1 MLWPSGAI
9 LPHDIGRLRQKPEEQ
24 LGRRVLAAQWTSAYP
39 SFGREART
47 EGEEYDPLMRNL
59 QRITLALVLILLAGR
74 AHSQYDD
81 WTPLVA
87 LPLTANSRA
96 FPGTDG
102 KWHIVY
108 ELVLTNASVTPA
120 TVQRIDVVEASS
132 PSRILASYEGS
143 ELLAH
148 LRTTANIPAANAM
161 IEFNGTRLF
170 LIDIALKASAKRP
183 KRLLH
188 HFEVLGGAAPSRTA
202 GTPAPLSYTV
212 APLDVLAGLPELG
225 PPVLGKGW
233 VALNG
238 CCEVSGVHRS
248 TGLPVNGKICFAQ
261 RFAIDWM
268 RMDDGGHLVSG
279 DPSDVHSYPDYG
291 ANVLAVADGK
301 VVDTLNTLDDQKPG
315 HLPDPKTITLE
326 NVDGNHVVLDLGGG
340 LFAFYAHMQKGSV
353 TVARGD
359 EVKRGQVLGKLGNTG
374 NTSAPHLHFHLMDG
388 PSVLG
393 SSGLPYVIDSFV
405 YAGQVPAAEFAQATD
420 VEGDWSKG
428 LLTTPSPR
436 RGQFPLDLAVVT
448 FSAAKPA
455 AKGAK
460 PSGSGALKTP

>member
-1 MLWPSGAI
+1 
-9 LPHDIGRLRQKPEEQ
+9 
-24 LGRRVLAAQWTSAYP
+24 
-39 SFGREART
+39 
-47 EGEEYDPLMRNL
+47 MRDV
-59 QRITLALVLILLAGR
+59 RWITLVLLLILLASGAR
-74 AHSQYDD
+74 SKSDD

-87 LPLTANSRA
+87 APLTPNSQA

-108 ELVLTNASVTPA
+108 ELVLTNANVTPA
-120 TVQRIDVVEASS
+120 TVKRIEVVDASS
-132 PSRILASYEGS
+132 PSRVLTSYEGS
-143 ELLAH
+143 EVLTH
-148 LRTTANIPAANAM
+148 LRTTANIPATNAT

-170 LIDIALKASAKRP
+170 LIDIALEASAMRP

-188 HFEVLGGAAPSRTA
+188 HFEVLGGAAPSHTA
-202 GTPAPLSYTV
+202 GTPAPLSYTM
-212 APLDVLAGLPELG
+212 APFDVLAGLPELG
-225 PPVLGKGW
+225 PPLVGKGW

-238 CCEVSGVHRS
+238 CCEVGGVHRS

-268 RMDDGGHLVSG
+268 RMDDGGHLVNG

-301 VVDTLNTLDDQKPG
+301 VVETLNTLDDQKPG

-374 NTSAPHLHFHLMDG
+374 NSSAPHLHFHLMDG

-393 SSGLPYVIDSFV
+393 SNGLPYVIDSFV
-405 YAGQVPAAEFAQATD
+405 YAGQVPAAEFAQASN

-436 RGQFPLDLAVVT
+436 RRQFPLDLTVITFPAV
-448 FSAAKPA
+448 K
-455 AKGAK
+455 
-460 PSGSGALKTP
+460 

>member
-1 MLWPSGAI
+1 M
-9 LPHDIGRLRQKPEEQ
+9 RKP
-24 LGRRVLAAQWTSAYP
+24 QWIT
-39 SFGREART
+39 F
-47 EGEEYDPLMRNL
+47 PLL
-59 QRITLALVLILLAGR
+59 FILLAGAMR
-74 AHSQYDD
+74 SKSDD
-81 WTPLVA
+81 WTPLIA
-87 LPLTANSRA
+87 APLTSNSRA

-108 ELVLTNASVTPA
+108 ELVLTNANVTPA
-120 TVQRIDVVEASS
+120 TVTRIEVVDANS
-132 PSRILASYEGS
+132 PSRVLASYEGS

-148 LRTTANIPAANAM
+148 LRMTANIPAANAT

-170 LIDIALKASAKRP
+170 LIDVALEASAMRP

-188 HFEVLGGAAPSRTA
+188 HFEVLGGAAPSHTA
-202 GTPAPLSYTV
+202 GTPASLSYTV
-212 APLDVLAGLPELG
+212 APFDVLAGLPELG
-225 PPVLGKGW
+225 PPLVGKGW

-238 CCEVSGVHRS
+238 CCEVGGVHRS
-248 TGLPVNGKICFAQ
+248 TGMPVNGKICFAQ
-261 RFAIDWM
+261 RFAIDWL
-268 RMDDGGHLVSG
+268 RMDDAGHLVNG

-301 VVDTLNTLDDQKPG
+301 VVGMLNTLDDQKPG
-315 HLPDPKTITLE
+315 HMPDPKTINLE

-405 YAGQVPAAEFAQATD
+405 YAGQVPAAEFTQATNL
-420 VEGDWSKG
+420 EGDWSTG
-428 LLTTPSPR
+428 LLTSPSPR
-436 RGQFPLDLAVVT
+436 HGQFPLDLAVVT
-448 FSAAKPA
+448 FSAVKPA
-455 AKGAK
+455 EKGTK
-460 PSGSGALKTP
+460 PLGNGAPRTP

>member
-1 MLWPSGAI
+1 MRSS
-9 LPHDIGRLRQKPEEQ
+9 
-24 LGRRVLAAQWTSAYP
+24 QW
-39 SFGREART
+39 
-47 EGEEYDPLMRNL
+47 
-59 QRITLALVLILLAGR
+59 ITLAFLFVLLAATAR
-74 AHSQYDD
+74 SRSDD

-87 LPLTANSRA
+87 SPLTANSWA

-102 KWHIVY
+102 KWHIIY
-108 ELVLTNASVTPA
+108 ELVLTNSNVTPA
-120 TVQRIDVVEASS
+120 TVKRIEVVDAGS
-132 PSRILASYEGS
+132 PSSILMTYEGS

-148 LRTTANIPAANAM
+148 LRMLANLPAANAT

-170 LIDIALKASAKRP
+170 LIDFALEASAMRP

-188 HFEVLGGAAPSRTA
+188 RFEVLGGATPSHTA

-212 APLDVLAGLPELG
+212 APFDLVAGLPELG
-225 PPVLGKGW
+225 PPLAGKGW

-238 CCEVSGVHRS
+238 CCEAGGVHRS

-268 RMDDGGHLVSG
+268 RMDDGGHLVNG

-291 ANVLAVADGK
+291 ADVLAVADGK
-301 VVDTLNTLDDQKPG
+301 VVDTLNTLVDQKPG

-326 NVDGNHVVLDLGGG
+326 NIDGNHVVLDLGDG
-340 LFAFYAHMQKGSV
+340 LFAFYAHLQKGSV
-353 TVARGD
+353 TVTRGD
-359 EVKRGQVLGKLGNTG
+359 QVKRGQVLAKLGNTG

-388 PSVLG
+388 SSVLG

-405 YAGQVPAAEFAQATD
+405 YAGQVPAAEFAQATG
-420 VEGDWSKG
+420 VEGNWSKG

-436 RGQFPLDLAVVT
+436 RGQFPLDLAVVI
-448 FSAAKPA
+448 FPGSESAEKLT
-455 AKGAK
+455 K
-460 PSGSGALKTP
+460 PSGNGTPNTL

>member
-1 MLWPSGAI
+1 MA
-9 LPHDIGRLRQKPEEQ
+9 R
-24 LGRRVLAAQWTSAYP
+24 ASALTR
-39 SFGREART
+39 SFFR
-47 EGEEYDPLMRNL
+47 
-59 QRITLALVLILLAGR
+59 LVLLFILLAGSAR
-74 AHSQYDD
+74 TKSDD
-81 WTPLVA
+81 WTPLVVA
-87 LPLTANSRA
+87 PLTANSWA

-108 ELVLTNASVTPA
+108 ELVLTNANVTPA
-120 TVQRIDVVEASS
+120 TIKRIEVVDG
-132 PSRILASYEGS
+132 SRPPKSLTSYEGN

-148 LRTTANIPAANAM
+148 LRLTANIPAANAT

-170 LIDIALKASAKRP
+170 LIDIALEASVTRP

-188 HFEVLGGAAPSRTA
+188 RLEGLGGTAPSHTA
-202 GTPAPLSYTV
+202 QTPAPFSYTV
-212 APLDVLAGLPELG
+212 APIDVLGRPPELG
-225 PPVLGKGW
+225 PPLAGKGW

-238 CCEVSGVHRS
+238 CCEVGGVHRS

-268 RMDDGGHLVSG
+268 RLDDAGQLVNG

-291 ANVLAVADGK
+291 ADVLAVAGGK

-315 HLPDPKTITLE
+315 YLPDPKTITLE

-340 LFAFYAHMQKGSV
+340 LFAFYAHMQKGSI

-374 NTSAPHLHFHLMDG
+374 NSSAPHLHFHLMDG

-393 SSGLPYVIDSFV
+393 SSGLPYVIDSFA
-405 YAGQVPAAEFAQATD
+405 YTGQVPAAEFARATN

-428 LLTTPSPR
+428 LFAKPSPR
-436 RGQFPLDLAVVT
+436 HGQFPMNLAVLT
-448 FSAAKPA
+448 FPAAKPEVH
-455 AKGAK
+455 
-460 PSGSGALKTP
+460 

>member
-1 MLWPSGAI
+1 
-9 LPHDIGRLRQKPEEQ
+9 
-24 LGRRVLAAQWTSAYP
+24 
-39 SFGREART
+39 
-47 EGEEYDPLMRNL
+47 MRNA
-59 QRITLALVLILLAGR
+59 QRIMLALLFILLAGR
-74 AHSQYDD
+74 ARSKSDD

-87 LPLTANSRA
+87 APLTANTQA

-108 ELVLTNASVTPA
+108 ELMLTNANVTPA
-120 TVQRIDVVEASS
+120 TLKRIEVVDASN
-132 PSRILASYEGS
+132 PFRIFTLYEGS
-143 ELLAH
+143 ALLAH
-148 LRTTANIPAANAM
+148 LRMTANIPAANAT

-170 LIDIALKASAKRP
+170 LIDFSLEASTTRP

-188 HFEVLGGAAPSRTA
+188 HFEVFGGAAPSHTA
-202 GTPAPLSYTV
+202 AAPTSLSYTV
-212 APLDVLAGLPELG
+212 VPFDVLAGLPELS
-225 PPVLGKGW
+225 PPLAGKGW

-238 CCEVSGVHRS
+238 CCEVGGVHRS

-268 RMDDGGHLVSG
+268 RMDDGGHFVNG
-279 DPSDVHSYPDYG
+279 DPSDVHNYADYG

-315 HLPDPKTITLE
+315 RLPDPKTITLE

-340 LFAFYAHMQKGSV
+340 LFAFYAHIQKGSV

-393 SSGLPYVIDSFV
+393 SSGLPYVIDSFL
-405 YAGQVPAAEFAQATD
+405 YAGQVPAPEFAQATN

-428 LLTTPSPR
+428 LLATPSPR
-436 RGQFPLDLAVVT
+436 HGQFPLDLAVVT
-448 FSAAKPA
+448 FPATKPA
-455 AKGAK
+455 EKEKKFFRDGAPK
-460 PSGSGALKTP
+460 IP

>member
-1 MLWPSGAI
+1 MKIVILDGHAI
-9 LPHDIGRLRQKPEEQ
+9 NPGDLSWDAIGSLEPN
-24 LGRRVLAAQWTSAYP
+24 
-39 SFGREART
+39 ARSMI
-47 EGEEYDPLMRNL
+47 PLMRNL
-59 QRITLALVLILLAGR
+59 RWIKLAPVFVLLAAGSR
-74 AHSQYDD
+74 SKNDD
-81 WTPLVA
+81 WTPLVVS
-87 LPLTANSRA
+87 PLTASSWA

-108 ELVLTNASVTPA
+108 ELVLTNANVTPA
-120 TVQRIDVVEASS
+120 TVKRIEVVDASS
-132 PSRILASYEGS
+132 PSSILTSYEGS

-148 LRTTANIPAANAM
+148 LRTTANIPPANAT

-170 LIDIALKASAKRP
+170 LIDIAGEASAKRP

-188 HFEVLGGAAPSRTA
+188 HFDVLGGATPSHTS

-212 APLDVLAGLPELG
+212 AALDVLSELPELG
-225 PPVLGKGW
+225 PPVAGKGW

-238 CCEVSGVHRS
+238 CCEVGGVHRS
-248 TGLPVNGKICFAQ
+248 TGLPVNGKIVFAQ

-268 RMDDGGHLVSG
+268 RMDDRGHLVNG

-301 VVDTLNTLDDQKPG
+301 VVDTLNTLNDQKPG

-359 EVKRGQVLGKLGNTG
+359 QVKRGQVLGKLGNTG

-393 SSGLPYVIDSFV
+393 SSGLPYVIDAFV
-405 YAGQVPAAEFAQATD
+405 YAGQVPAAEFAKATN

-428 LLTTPSPR
+428 LFATPSPR
-436 RGQFPLDLAVVT
+436 RGQFPLDLAVVS
-448 FSAAKPA
+448 FSAVKPA
-455 AKGAK
+455 AKKRKSSWDGGPNTWAK
-460 PSGSGALKTP
+460 VDSKGR

>member
-1 MLWPSGAI
+1 M
-9 LPHDIGRLRQKPEEQ
+9 RK
-24 LGRRVLAAQWTSAYP
+24 AQW
-39 SFGREART
+39 
-47 EGEEYDPLMRNL
+47 
-59 QRITLALVLILLAGR
+59 ITLALLVTLLAGR
-74 AHSQYDD
+74 AHSKSDD
-81 WTPLVA
+81 WTPLIA
-87 LPLTANSRA
+87 APLTPNSRA

-108 ELVLTNASVTPA
+108 ELVLTNANVTPA
-120 TVQRIDVVEASS
+120 TITRIDIVEASS
-132 PSRILASYEGS
+132 PSRILTSYEGS

-148 LRTTANIPAANAM
+148 LRMTANIPAANAT

-170 LIDIALKASAKRP
+170 LIDIAMEASATPP

-188 HFEVLGGAAPSRTA
+188 HFEVLGGATPSHAA
-202 GTPAPLSYTV
+202 GTPVPLSYTV
-212 APLDVLAGLPELG
+212 APFEVLAGPPELG
-225 PPVLGKGW
+225 PPLAGKRW

-238 CCEVSGVHRS
+238 CCEVGGVHRS

-268 RMDDGGHLVSG
+268 RMDDGGHLVNG

-301 VVDTLNTLDDQKPG
+301 VVDTLDTLDDQKPG

-359 EVKRGQVLGKLGNTG
+359 QVKRGQVLGKLGNTG

-388 PSVLG
+388 SSVLG
-393 SSGLPYVIDSFV
+393 SNGLPYVIDSFV
-405 YAGQVPAAEFAQATD
+405 YAGQVPAAEFALATNE
-420 VEGDWSKG
+420 EGDWSKG
-428 LLTTPSPR
+428 LLTTLSPR

-448 FSAAKPA
+448 FP
-455 AKGAK
+455 
-460 PSGSGALKTP
+460 P

>member
-1 MLWPSGAI
+1 
-9 LPHDIGRLRQKPEEQ
+9 
-24 LGRRVLAAQWTSAYP
+24 
-39 SFGREART
+39 
-47 EGEEYDPLMRNL
+47 MRNPQWIKIAL
-59 QRITLALVLILLAGR
+59 LLALLAGR
-74 AHSQYDD
+74 ARCKSDD

-87 LPLTANSRA
+87 AALTANSRA

-108 ELVLTNASVTPA
+108 ELVLTNANVTPA
-120 TVQRIDVVEASS
+120 TVKRIEVIDADS
-132 PSRILASYEGS
+132 PSRTLTSYEGT

-148 LRTTANIPAANAM
+148 LRMTANIPAENAT
-161 IEFNGTRLF
+161 IEFNGTRLL
-170 LIDIALKASAKRP
+170 LIDIALEASAARP

-188 HFEVLGGAAPSRTA
+188 HFELLGGTAPSHTA
-202 GTPAPLSYTV
+202 GTPVPLSYSV
-212 APLDVLAGLPELG
+212 APLDVLSGPPELG
-225 PPVLGKGW
+225 PPLLGKGW

-238 CCEVSGVHRS
+238 CCEVGGAHRA

-268 RMDDGGHLVSG
+268 RMDEGGHLVNG

-291 ANVLAVADGK
+291 ADVLAVADGK
-301 VVDTLNTLDDQKPG
+301 VMDTLNTLDDQKPG
-315 HLPDPKTITLE
+315 HLPDPKTMTLE

-340 LFAFYAHMQKGSV
+340 LFAFYAHMQKGSI

-359 EVKRGQVLGKLGNTG
+359 KVKRGQVLGKLGNTG

-393 SSGLPYVIDSFV
+393 SSGLPYVIDFFV
-405 YAGQVPAAEFAQATD
+405 YAGQVPAAEFAQAIN

-436 RGQFPLDLAVVT
+436 RGEFPMDLAVVT
-448 FSAAKPA
+448 FSAAE
-455 AKGAK
+455 KGK
-460 PSGSGALKTP
+460 KTPGDGAVETP